1 MGGRNSNRFIST
13 PPNVR
18 EAPVALL
25 EKSAPPDNTG
35 VLQTYKQKMVKIRS
49 STHAKQ

>member
-1 MGGRNSNRFIST
+1 MQWGEIQIDLYQ

-25 EKSAPPDNTG
+25 EKSAPDNTG

>member
-1 MGGRNSNRFIST
+1 MGRNSNRFIST
-13 PPNVR
+13 PNVR

-25 EKSAPPDNTG
+25 EKSAPDNTG